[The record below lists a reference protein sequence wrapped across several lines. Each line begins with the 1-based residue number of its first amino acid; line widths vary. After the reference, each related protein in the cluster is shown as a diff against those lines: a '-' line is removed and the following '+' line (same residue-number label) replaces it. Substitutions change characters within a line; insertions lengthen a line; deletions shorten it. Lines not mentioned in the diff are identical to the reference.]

1 MTALLGYLGYA
12 FVVGFCPLQLF
23 EAIKGRTLNL
33 GLLPLISL
41 VLGLALLQVSF
52 VLAGVIP
59 YIVGNGLGLV
69 FSTALL
75 GIKTG
80 GVFQRGWRC
89 PRCGFDR
96 HSVEH
101 STNGYEIT
109 GTTWVCLR
117 CRYWEELGGG

>member
-12 FVVGFCPLQLF
+12 FVVCFYPLQLF
-23 EAIKGRTLNL
+23 EAIKGKNLNL

-69 FSTALL
+69 FSMALL

-80 GVFQRGWRC
+80 GVFQHVT
-89 PRCGFDR
+89 D
-96 HSVEH
+96 
-101 STNGYEIT
+101 
-109 GTTWVCLR
+109 
-117 CRYWEELGGG
+117 